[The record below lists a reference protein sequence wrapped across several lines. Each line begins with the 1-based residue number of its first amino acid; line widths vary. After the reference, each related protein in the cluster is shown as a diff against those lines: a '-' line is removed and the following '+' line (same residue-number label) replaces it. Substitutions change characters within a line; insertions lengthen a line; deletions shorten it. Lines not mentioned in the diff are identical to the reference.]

1 MSAKP
6 GNTVINLGPHASTV
20 ARVVAEPYRIFIA
33 KLYAA
38 GRITDAEV
46 TELRIVSEDR
56 IARLGELVS
65 NDLSRAHIGETVT

>member
-1 MSAKP
+1 MSAEP
-6 GNTVINLGPHASTV
+6 GNVVINLGPHASTI
-20 ARVVAEPYRIFIA
+20 ARVVVEPYRIFLA

-46 TELRIVSEDR
+46 TELRTVSEDR

-65 NDLSRAHIGETVT
+65 NAVHGVQIGETAK